1 MKHRGQFRSRAKTSK
16 EGNNGLNKKDWLL
29 KKIFRQFLH
38 WRKTRDVFNIVVSY
52 TERFKDQINYTLLAG
67 ESNQSD
73 STTKYFFTF
82 MKVRQNY
89 RNLHLAKLFSCSVFT
104 IANIV
109 TPIIHVIH
117 YIQFTDLITSVPS
130 RDNNKLSALSSIN
143 QFGSCTTLRTL
154 ARPLRLPP
162 QD

>member
-1 MKHRGQFRSRAKTSK
+1 MQEVIEAARENQLNPNTESLRDLNQAQRNFQFRSRAKTSK
-16 EGNNGLNKKDWLL
+16 EGNNGLDKKDWIL

-38 WRKTRDVFNIVVSY
+38 WMKTRDVFNIVVSY

-73 STTKYFFTF
+73 SKTKYLFTF

-89 RNLHLAKLFSCSVFT
+89 RNLHLAKLFSCSVST

-117 YIQFTDLITSVPS
+117 
-130 RDNNKLSALSSIN
+130 SIY
-143 QFGSCTTLRTL
+143 
-154 ARPLRLPP
+154 
-162 QD
+162 